1 VIDTSRQNFRRNV
14 DICVEGVA
22 VVLEKNDGSSVAG
35 AAGRK

>member
-1 VIDTSRQNFRRNV
+1 MIRKNFRRNV

-22 VVLEKNDGSSVAG
+22 IVLEKNDESSVAG